1 MSIGHGEGALAGLD
15 IEGQGAE
22 LLDRIDAEQYTALPT
37 AMAEALQVQAQ
48 AAGVLHGADRQ
59 QPGAR
64 AAGVEQVGFR
74 IAAMQVDLDYVDSL
88 RLERLPYHTVGEI

>member
-15 IEGQGAE
+15 IEGQGAK
-22 LLDRIDAEQYTALPT
+22 LLDRIDTEQYAALLT

-48 AAGVLHGADRQ
+48 TAGVLHGADRQ

-64 AAGVEQVGFR
+64 TAGVEQVAFR
-74 IAAMQVDLDYVDSL
+74 VAAMQVDLDYVDSL
-88 RLERLPYHTVGEI
+88 RLECLPHHTVGGG